1 MTFKKINLNRALIKP
16 TIEAYVGATT
26 SIDFT
31 EKALGFHIYSF
42 LQTGKAQASLNVYY
56 NSNGT
61 TTLQYKTG
69 KNQDWSLEIAQDIVT
84 NCSVKEF
91 NANSFYL
98 KVIRDE
104 DFEVVIEF
112 LVEEC
117 GAIIISDNQKKNDRH
132 IKLQGSQGD
141 TMVIN
146 HFKNKAFQ
154 AQGKPRMLFHDTI
167 MILSDL
173 LPFKDIIST
182 QLEFYETNLTSADI
196 IGELENRL
204 PVSGASLDDKIKS
217 VISPSLALRKTDI
230 ALTDYSAFAFPMLR
244 GLEGVMKQI
253 FSSKGVN
260 VTKEGFSA
268 FFDNNG
274 ISVTFNNSIK
284 TLIKCPKHE
293 KALCDMYSYYSN
305 QRHTI
310 FHMDTNVSTSKI
322 LDRTEAEHII
332 NTGINVI
339 ESGYTVLNS

>member
-1 MTFKKINLNRALIKP
+1 MTLKKINLNRALILP
-16 TIEAYVGATT
+16 TIEAYVGESTNIT
-26 SIDFT
+26 FI
-31 EKALGFHIYSF
+31 EKAVGFHIYSF
-42 LQTGKAQASLNVYY
+42 LQTGKDQASLNVYY

-69 KNQDWSLEIAQDIVT
+69 KNQDWSLEIAQDIVA

-98 KVIRDE
+98 KAIRDE
-104 DFEVVIEF
+104 DFEVVLEF
-112 LVEEC
+112 LVQEC
-117 GAIIISDNQKKNDRH
+117 GAVITSDKEQKNGRH
-132 IKLQGSQGD
+132 LKLQGSQGD

-173 LPFKDIIST
+173 LPFKDIINT

-260 VTKEGFSA
+260 VTKEGFGA

-274 ISVTFNNSIK
+274 ISVTFK
-284 TLIKCPKHE
+284 TSTKALIKCAKHE

-310 FHMDTNVSTSKI
+310 FHMDTTVSTSKI

-339 ESGYTVLNS
+339 ESGYTVLSS